1 MTALEDKLRL
11 YTKPSS
17 DYEQDRQDRA
27 ERMVRQSVASW
38 LANRSDLS
46 SADIRY
52 VVKGSYANNTNVRQ
66 DCDVDIAVL
75 RTDFHYFDASD
86 LRLEDRH
93 SGSGVDYPLEGIAF
107 RNNLATS
114 LKSQF
119 GANCDTTGKTAI
131 ELLENSGRV
140 SADVVPSFM
149 YRKYY
154 YDALGSISYHEGQ
167 KVFRTDGTS
176 IVNYPDQQL
185 LNGRTKNVETSTR
198 YKQLV
203 RIFKRAENDLVAAGI
218 IEALPS
224 YFMECLMYRVPNGL
238 MGSTSSTPLTDDL
251 TRAIVHIWGETRPG
265 YAGQHWLEP
274 NEIKPLFGG
283 GQPWTMA
290 DANKLAL
297 QVFSLFDLGEN
308 S

>member
-27 ERMVRQSVASW
+27 ERMVRQGVAIW
-38 LANRSDLS
+38 LDGRNDLAS
-46 SADIRY
+46 YDIRY

-66 DCDVDIAVL
+66 DSDVDIAVL

-86 LRLEDRH
+86 VRPEDRH
-93 SGSGVDYPLEGIAF
+93 TGSGVDYPLEGIAF
-107 RNNLATS
+107 RNSLAAS

-119 GANCDTTGKTAI
+119 GASSDTTGKTAI

-140 SADVVPSFM
+140 SADVVPAFLF
-149 YRKYY
+149 RKYY
-154 YDALGSISYHEGQ
+154 YDALGSISYHEGH

-176 IVNYPDQQL
+176 LINYPDQQL
-185 LNGRTKNVETSTR
+185 LNGRTKNVKTGTR

-203 RIFKRAENDLVAAGI
+203 RIFKRAENDLVVADTI
-218 IEALPS
+218 KALPS
-224 YFMECLMYRVPNGL
+224 YFMECLMYRVPNYL

-251 TRAIVHIWGETRPG
+251 TRAVVHIWGETRPG

-290 DANKLAL
+290 DANTLAAH
-297 QVFSLFDLGEN
+297 VFGLFDLGEN